1 MIFVILIFYV
11 LPVLLLTDLL
21 ITAYKLAKGEG
32 DEVLL
37 IHAII
42 GVLATLIPLIN
53 LKVLLGLALG
63 IVLMVGCSG
72 TPTANGSYNGIV
84 INRIG
89 TFSSSVRNDGTIHT
103 FTYKGNEYIV
113 ASNGYKG
120 GISLIQINK

>member
-32 DEVLL
+32 VLL

-53 LKVLLGLALG
+53 LAFLILIFRAISDMSKDEMDELSKHS
-63 IVLMVGCSG
+63 IVFKFLFKK
-72 TPTANGSYNGIV
+72 I
-84 INRIG
+84 
-89 TFSSSVRNDGTIHT
+89 
-103 FTYKGNEYIV
+103 
-113 ASNGYKG
+113 
-120 GISLIQINK
+120 

>member
-37 IHAII
+37 IYAIT

-53 LKVLLGLALG
+53 LAFLILIFRAISDMSKDEMDKLSKYS
-63 IVLMVGCSG
+63 MVFKFLFKK
-72 TPTANGSYNGIV
+72 I
-84 INRIG
+84 
-89 TFSSSVRNDGTIHT
+89 
-103 FTYKGNEYIV
+103 
-113 ASNGYKG
+113 
-120 GISLIQINK
+120 

>member
-53 LKVLLGLALG
+53 LAFLILIFRA
-63 IVLMVGCSG
+63 ISD
-72 TPTANGSYNGIV
+72 NGIV

-89 TFSSSVRNDGTIHT
+89 IFSSSVRNDGTIHT

>member
-42 GVLATLIPLIN
+42 GVLAALIPLIN
-53 LKVLLGLALG
+53 L
-63 IVLMVGCSG
+63 I
-72 TPTANGSYNGIV
+72 
-84 INRIG
+84 
-89 TFSSSVRNDGTIHT
+89 
-103 FTYKGNEYIV
+103 
-113 ASNGYKG
+113 
-120 GISLIQINK
+120 LIFRAMSDMSKDEMDELSKHSIIFKFLFKKI

>member
-1 MIFVILIFYV
+1 M
-11 LPVLLLTDLL
+11 
-21 ITAYKLAKGEG
+21 
-32 DEVLL
+32 
-37 IHAII
+37 
-42 GVLATLIPLIN
+42 
-53 LKVLLGLALG
+53 LGLTLG

-72 TPTANGSYNGIV
+72 TPTANGSYTGIV

-89 TFSSSVRNDGTIHT
+89 TFSSSIRNDGTIHT